1 MEEPLDI
8 YPLSQILMA
17 DMQAGKLALPF
28 KWLWFV
34 SATQTT

>member
-1 MEEPLDI
+1 MYKNVSIFANMEPLDI

-28 KWLWFV
+28 K
-34 SATQTT
+34 